1 LWINSAQSRPQF
13 SGRPFNV
20 DVVSSVASLFAVD
33 TYRDGVISGYQI
45 YLPLGP
51 FSK

>member
-1 LWINSAQSRPQF
+1 VWINSAQSRPTF
-13 SGRPFNV
+13 SDRPFNIDAV
-20 DVVSSVASLFAVD
+20 FSVALLFAVD

-45 YLPLGP
+45 YFHLGP